1 MWAERVGKT
10 VTAVYNNRNRPIYY
24 FCHILGTRQQVV
36 TTECPFISWQKFL
49 ASFYRIERCQLSCLD
64 VLSTGWQVRIW

>member
-1 MWAERVGKT
+1 
-10 VTAVYNNRNRPIYY
+10 
-24 FCHILGTRQQVV
+24 VV

-64 VLSTGWQVRIW
+64 VLSTGWQVRTRLAFAMSGKEALPWNFTVEPL